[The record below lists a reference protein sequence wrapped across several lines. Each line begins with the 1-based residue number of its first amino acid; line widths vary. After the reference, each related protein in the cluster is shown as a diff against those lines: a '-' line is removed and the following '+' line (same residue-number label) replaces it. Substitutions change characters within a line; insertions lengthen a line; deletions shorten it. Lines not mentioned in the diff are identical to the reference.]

1 MLSSSPWPVGRSHL
15 RARSI
20 ARRGGRGRRAV
31 FSNVLCK
38 EASRQYEFLWGPE
51 FWSSQEC
58 PGCGGRLKD
67 LVLNSPPKR
76 RADKKISNAYYW
88 HKKSI
93 SSVKNRERK
102 SNQQQ
107 SDGAAEALKQ
117 AELEVTRA
125 ESNLERLRTKAE
137 ALKDSPFRRPLP
149 DQHTSRDVKQ
159 CNHCGIVHGRRLWNR
174 DSVGGKNIGYRTFLT
189 KICGKYV
196 PGRFHP
202 EKSVRETSWA
212 KISGWNA
219 FEEGELYLKNMTR
232 LIEAETTALRG
243 RQPRQLDEANGLLQD
258 AKAIWTED
266 VQGFLQRL
274 INLSRD
280 HHEAYCGHV
289 AAEFKRMHDTPKYKD
304 QKNPWWDLS
313 TRKNVYK
320 AASKEA
326 QEAVGGML
334 ETDCPSGADR
344 VVFTAGV
351 WRNKIVGAT
360 ELIRGLLDQ
369 VAELLQ
375 RKRPGRNTYRYTSNA
390 SRIGGG
396 GEQPQGVSSGQPRRS
411 PRNQSNVQA
420 AAGRGSAATRTRGQQ
435 SQGQGLQSGRLPE
448 KRQRCPDD
456 SVAGRVKGNKR
467 REGR

>member
-1 MLSSSPWPVGRSHL
+1 M
-15 RARSI
+15 
-20 ARRGGRGRRAV
+20 
-31 FSNVLCK
+31 
-38 EASRQYEFLWGPE
+38 
-51 FWSSQEC
+51 
-58 PGCGGRLKD
+58 
-67 LVLNSPPKR
+67 
-76 RADKKISNAYYW
+76 
-88 HKKSI
+88 
-93 SSVKNRERK
+93 
-102 SNQQQ
+102 
-107 SDGAAEALKQ
+107 
-117 AELEVTRA
+117 EVTRA

-174 DSVGGKNIGYRTFLT
+174 DSVGRENIGYRTFLT

-219 FEEGELYLKNMTR
+219 LEEGELYLKNMTR
-232 LIEAETTALRG
+232 LIEAETTALGG
-243 RQPRQLDEANGLLQD
+243 RQPWQLDEARGLLQE

-266 VQGFLQRL
+266 LQGFLRGL

-390 SRIGGG
+390 SRIGGV
-396 GEQPQGVSSGQPRRS
+396 GEQPQGVSPGQPRRS

-435 SQGQGLQSGRLPE
+435 AQAQGLQSGRLPE